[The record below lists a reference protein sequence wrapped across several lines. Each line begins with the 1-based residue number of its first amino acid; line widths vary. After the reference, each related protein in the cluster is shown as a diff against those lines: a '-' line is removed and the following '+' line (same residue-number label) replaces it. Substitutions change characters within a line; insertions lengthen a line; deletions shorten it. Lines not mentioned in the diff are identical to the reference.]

1 MLKKLTLLQ
10 LPIVLQQCIA
20 IRFEYVCARI
30 CESPKWNQP
39 TSWTD
44 ETRTLS
50 SHRNG
55 ALTSAFQ
62 ALTKW
67 QLGVG
72 GTKEEGGEEDSVVVE
87 GTCCT
92 AHLNGNF

>member
-10 LPIVLQQCIA
+10 LPIVLQQCFA

-30 CESPKWNQP
+30 CESPMEPKWNQT

-44 ETRTLS
+44 ETRTLL
-50 SHRNG
+50 SHRIG

-67 QLGVG
+67 HLGVG
-72 GTKEEGGEEDSVVVE
+72 GGTREGGWRVP
-87 GTCCT
+87 
-92 AHLNGNF
+92 AARRI